1 WPDGRQLICLGWTA
15 RSGRR
20 RNSSSARRRRACPSP
35 GRTRVHSRST
45 LPPPHSLFLP
55 REFRS
60 SSVRVCLPS
69 IACLCATSDLEPL
82 IREIQAAAASP
93 AQQSSVGCGA
103 GGARANESLGEAVA
117 LAPSHEVLLDGSFLW
132 RSLSVNLVAVVASCH
147 GDWVPGRGTVS
158 CCSILGRSVLLACV
172 FVRTAT
178 TTTPA
183 LLAHLIPTPNKDRKL
198 RPFFPQKQNHLRELS
213 HPTRKKEEF
222 LVSIPISRSPLT
234 VYSTH
239 A

>member
-1 WPDGRQLICLGWTA
+1 M
-15 RSGRR
+15 
-20 RNSSSARRRRACPSP
+20 
-35 GRTRVHSRST
+35 
-45 LPPPHSLFLP
+45 
-55 REFRS
+55 
-60 SSVRVCLPS
+60 
-69 IACLCATSDLEPL
+69 CATSDLEPL

-147 GDWVPGRGTVS
+147 GDWVPGHGFLLLNSWALGFARLLVCADGNHNHSSSARPSHPHTQQGSKAATFFSPNKTVS
-158 CCSILGRSVLLACV
+158 ENSA
-172 FVRTAT
+172 
-178 TTTPA
+178 
-183 LLAHLIPTPNKDRKL
+183 IP
-198 RPFFPQKQNHLRELS
+198 
-213 HPTRKKEEF
+213 HPTRKKKEF

-239 A
+239 AR